1 MIPDDFDLLPINE
14 KLFLLYDEEIDRK
27 GRSKITLKQ
36 KTRTEKWFRS
46 GNQWVGPRGVI
57 VEIIGA
63 EPHEQDLSFMKT
75 NTTPVI

>member
-1 MIPDDFDLLPINE
+1 MIPDDFDFLPISE

-36 KTRTEKWFRS
+36 KSRTEKWFRA

-57 VEIIGA
+57 VGIIGA
-63 EPHEQDLSFMKT
+63 VPHEQDLSFMKP